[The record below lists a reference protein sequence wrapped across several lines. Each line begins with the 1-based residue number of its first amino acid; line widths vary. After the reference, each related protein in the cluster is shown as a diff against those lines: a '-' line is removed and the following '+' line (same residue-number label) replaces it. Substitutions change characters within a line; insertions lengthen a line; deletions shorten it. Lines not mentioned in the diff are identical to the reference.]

1 MLRKV
6 LALVGIAAAASV
18 GYADFTNSYSYTQK
32 NISPSNVTTTFT
44 NSDSSTT
51 SNFVA
56 VAESPTYSTLT
67 FSAIADEQS
76 ASATNFSLKSAAEID
91 ININASSNAAD
102 DQFDQLTAQATSTTM
117 LSDTVRVTGLPNG
130 TMGFIQFN
138 WALTGVSSLSAAESS
153 GHTVL
158 LDNYQVDVDLSIT
171 APGQAFPPFASTLT
185 PSVLGINNSST
196 SRTQGV
202 PSGAIILPVNFTAG
216 TDIPVDFTLTT
227 DVSMSINPMDTVG
240 FQFVGNLHADYD
252 NTAVLS
258 GVSFFD
264 VGMNPMS
271 GVGLESTMGKGSYNV
286 TAVPEPSAF
295 ALGFIVLGC
304 TAGARF
310 MRRHSALSI

>member
-1 MLRKV
+1 MLHKV
-6 LALVGIAAAASV
+6 MALFGIAAGASL

-32 NISPSNVTTTFT
+32 NISPTNVATTFS
-44 NSDSSTT
+44 NSDSSTS
-51 SNFVA
+51 SNFVG
-56 VAESPTYSTLT
+56 VTKTPTYSTLT

-91 ININASSNAAD
+91 ININASSNSAD
-102 DQFDQLTAQATSTTM
+102 DQFDELTAQASSTTM

-130 TMGFIQFN
+130 TTGFIQFN
-138 WALTGVSSLSAAESS
+138 WALTGLSSLSATESS

-171 APGQAFPPFASTLT
+171 APGQPFPPFASTLT
-185 PSVLGINNSST
+185 PSALGINNSST

-202 PSGAIILPVNFTAG
+202 PSGAIILPVSFTAG

-227 DVSMSINPMDTVG
+227 AVSMAINPMDTVG
-240 FQFVGNLHADYD
+240 FQFMGNLHADYD

-258 GVSFFD
+258 GVSILD
-264 VGMNPMS
+264 MSMNPMS

-295 ALGFIVLGC
+295 ALGFVVFAF
-304 TAGARF
+304 TFFARF
-310 MRRHSALSI
+310 IKRRFCS